1 MRFFAVCFFL
11 LFTRFLNAQS
21 YTFTNYSI
29 PEGLAQT
36 QVKVIAED
44 QDGYLWV
51 GTRGGLSRFNGS
63 AFTNFSSEDGLLN
76 NNITAL
82 FSHGRELWIG
92 HQGGISL
99 YKGRTFKHWSFG
111 ESGKDLSVTKI
122 LYFKNKLV
130 IATNGKGLFQLE
142 GKKMKA
148 LPLASSDQN
157 RVRGL
162 ESFDNKL
169 YLATREGLFV
179 SSDLK
184 NFNPV
189 RSKFEL
195 NLTGICQYRGHLYLS
210 DTDGKI
216 YDYYPG
222 NGSLELEI
230 DINQEV
236 FLNSCFIDSKGNL
249 WSAFLNGIIFKRPG
263 GRAEIINN
271 AMGLP
276 FNACNVVYEDRNG
289 TIWVGSDGMGL
300 FRFAG
305 SQMVYFNKGHGM
317 PSELITASLEYDY
330 KTQVFGSYDNGLVI
344 YRDRQFE
351 NIPLKKAIVWA
362 CVQDS
367 RKNLWVGTDDGI
379 YKIINLRQ
387 TQEFDEESGSP
398 GAKVTCFYKL
408 SADKILVGGA
418 GGLSIIENGQLRPL
432 ESDFERVPATG
443 TIRNIVQYKGKIIC
457 AADGGLFEFKDG
469 HFLRYL
475 NHRLSSYSLKVDSEN
490 ALWVGTEDGLFRTEG
505 KSLKKVFLSD
515 QPASNFINFI
525 VYHDQKIFAG
535 TNNGLYVLRN
545 LKLKEKA
552 QVMHF
557 GIEEGVVN
565 LETNLNSGM
574 VDSRGRL
581 WFGTASGLVRFDT
594 ETIDEMKLV
603 KPFLNI
609 SGIKINFQAVDYGDY
624 SSKLDADGLPADLNL
639 PHTKNNLI
647 VELDGAQ
654 LKNYADLKYEYRLEG
669 LDTLWTPTFNS
680 PLVNITNLPSG
691 SYTLRIRAKNAARSF
706 SKEYRIPIEIAPVF
720 YKTWWFILLCLLAF
734 SGLLYSYFQFRINRE
749 RAKRYQESLEFK
761 TKLLALEQQSLNAS
775 MNRHFI
781 FNSLNSIQYFINTQD
796 KYSAN
801 KYLTNFA
808 KLIRKNLDASTENNN
823 QVTLQ
828 QEIERLELY
837 LSLESMR
844 FKDRFDYRIDTG
856 DIDLESVEVPA
867 MLFQPFVENSIMHGI
882 LPNMEVKGL
891 ITIKLSLENNKIV
904 VCIEDNGIG
913 IENSMAKKGLLEG
926 DHKSQGMQI
935 TARRISLL
943 NKISREDYELDGPY
957 QIHDENRSLNGT
969 RVLIKIPYKNLVD

>member
-1 MRFFAVCFFL
+1 MRFFAACFFIF
-11 LFTRFLNAQS
+11 FTRLFNAQS

-36 QVKVIAED
+36 QVKAITED
-44 QDGYLWV
+44 RNGYLWV

-63 AFTNFSSEDGLLN
+63 SFTNFSSEDGLLN
-76 NNITAL
+76 NHITAL
-82 FSHGRELWIG
+82 FSHEREVWIG

-99 YKGRTFKHWSFG
+99 YKGRTFKRWSFG
-111 ESGKDLSVTKI
+111 ENTKDISVTKI
-122 LYFKNKLV
+122 LYFNNRLI
-130 IATNGKGLFQLE
+130 IATNGKGLYMLDQNRL
-142 GKKMKA
+142 KA

-157 RVRGL
+157 RVRGM
-162 ESFDNKL
+162 ERFNNKL

-179 SSDLK
+179 TSDLK
-184 NFNPV
+184 KFTRVESP
-189 RSKFEL
+189 FEL
-195 NLTGICQYRGHLYLS
+195 NLTGICQSQGHLYLS

-222 NGSLELEI
+222 NGSMQVEI
-230 DINQEV
+230 DIHQEV

-249 WSAFLNGIIFKRPG
+249 WSACLNGIIFKRPG
-263 GRAEIINN
+263 GRVEIINN

-276 FNACNVVYEDRNG
+276 FNDCNLVYEDRNG
-289 TIWVGSDGMGL
+289 TIWIGSGGMGL

-305 SQMVYFNKGHGM
+305 SQMIYFNKGHGIQ
-317 PSELITASLEYDY
+317 SDLVTASLEYDY
-330 KTQVFGSYDNGLVI
+330 KTLVFGSYDNGLII
-344 YRDRQFE
+344 YRDHQFE
-351 NIPLKKAIVWA
+351 SFPLKKATIWA
-362 CVQDS
+362 VVQDG
-367 RKNLWVGTDDGI
+367 RKNVWVGTDEGI
-379 YKIINLRQ
+379 FKTNFRQ
-387 TQEFDEESGSP
+387 TEEFTEENGSP

-408 SADKILVGGA
+408 SDDKILAGGA
-418 GGLSIIENGQLRPL
+418 GGISLIENGKVRLL
-432 ESDFERVPATG
+432 KSNFDAVPTG
-443 TIRNIVQYKGKIIC
+443 TIRNIVKYKGKIIC
-457 AADGGLFEFKDG
+457 AGDGGLFEFKEG
-469 HFLRYL
+469 RYSRYL
-475 NHRLSSYSLKVDSEN
+475 DHRLSSYSLKVDSQN
-490 ALWVGTEDGLFRTEG
+490 TLWVGTEDGLFRTEG
-505 KSLKKVFLSD
+505 THLKKVFLSD

-545 LKLKEKA
+545 LQLKEKA

-594 ETIDEMKLV
+594 ETINEMNLV

-609 SGIKINFQAVDYGDY
+609 SGIKINFQAVNYSDY
-624 SSKLDADGLPADLNL
+624 STRLNAEGLPVNLVL

-647 VELDGAQ
+647 VELDGVQ
-654 LKNYADLKYEYRLEG
+654 LKNYPDLKYEYWLEG
-669 LDTLWTPTFNS
+669 FDTSWTPTFNS

-691 SYTLRIRAKNAARSF
+691 TYTLHIRAKNAIRSF
-706 SKEYRIPIEIAPVF
+706 SREYKLNIEIAPVF

-734 SGLLYSYFQFRINRE
+734 SVLLYSYFRFRINRE

-882 LPNMEVKGL
+882 LPNMDIKGL

-957 QIHDENRSLNGT
+957 QISHEGSSLNGT

>member
-1 MRFFAVCFFL
+1 MRFFAFCFLL
-11 LFTRFLNAQS
+11 LFTRSLSAQS

-51 GTRGGLSRFNGS
+51 GTVGGLSRFNGS

-76 NNITAL
+76 NHITAL
-82 FSHGRELWIG
+82 FPHGKEVWIG

-99 YKGRTFKHWSFG
+99 YKGRVFKHWSFG
-111 ESGKDLSVTKI
+111 ENTKDISVTKI
-122 LYFKNKLV
+122 LYFNNKLV
-130 IATNGKGLFQLE
+130 VATNGKGLYMLDQN
-142 GKKMKA
+142 KMVA
-148 LPLASSDQN
+148 LPLASNDQN

-162 ESFDNKL
+162 EMYGKKL
-169 YLATREGLFV
+169 YLATREGLFET
-179 SSDLK
+179 SDL
-184 NFNPV
+184 
-189 RSKFEL
+189 SKFRRVQSRFEL
-195 NLTGICQYRGHLYLS
+195 NLTGICHFQGHLYLS

-216 YDYYPG
+216 YDYYPEKG
-222 NGSLELEI
+222 TMREEVN
-230 DINQEV
+230 INQEV

-263 GRAEIINN
+263 GKAEIINS

-289 TIWVGSDGMGL
+289 TIWIGSDGMGL

-305 SQMVYFNKGHGM
+305 SQMVYFNAGHGM
-317 PSELITASLEYDY
+317 QSELIMSSLEYDY
-330 KTQVFGSYDNGLVI
+330 KTLVFGSYDNGLII
-344 YRDRQFE
+344 YRERKFE
-351 NIPLKKAIVWA
+351 SVPLKKTTIWA
-362 CVQDS
+362 TIQDD
-367 RKNLWVGTDDGI
+367 RKNVWIGTDDGI
-379 YKIINLRQ
+379 FKTNFRQ
-387 TQEFDEESGSP
+387 TEEFNEENGSP

-408 SADKILVGGA
+408 SDEKILAGGA
-418 GGLSIIENGQLRPL
+418 GGISVIENGRVKLL
-432 ESDFERVPATG
+432 ESNFDEVPTG
-443 TIRNIVQYKGKIIC
+443 TIRNIVNYKGKIIC

-469 HFLRYL
+469 RYSRYL

-490 ALWVGTEDGLFRTEG
+490 TLWIGTEDGLFRTEG
-505 KSLKKVFLSD
+505 KHLKKVFLSD

-525 VYHDQKIFAG
+525 VYHDSKIFAG

-545 LKLKEKA
+545 LKPGEKT

-574 VDSRGRL
+574 VDSRGHL
-581 WFGTASGLVRFDT
+581 WFGTASGLVRFNT
-594 ETIDEMKLV
+594 ETIDEMSLV

-609 SGIKINFQAVDYGDY
+609 TGIKINFQTVNYGDY
-624 SSKLDADGLPADLNL
+624 SSELDEDGLPVNLVL

-654 LKNYADLKYEYRLEG
+654 LKNYPDLKYEYWLEG
-669 LDTLWTPTFNS
+669 FDTSWTPTFNS

-691 SYTLRIRAKNAARSF
+691 TYTLHIRAKNAIGSF
-706 SKEYRIPIEIAPVF
+706 SKEFKLAIKINPVF
-720 YKTWWFILLCLLAF
+720 YKTWWFILLCLIAF
-734 SGLLYSYFQFRINRE
+734 SALLYRYFQFRINRE

-801 KYLTNFA
+801 KYLTSFA

-828 QEIERLELY
+828 EEIERLELY

-844 FKDRFDYRIDTG
+844 FKDRFEYRIETG
-856 DIDLESVEVPA
+856 NVDLESVEVPA

-882 LPNMEVKGL
+882 LPNTESKGL
-891 ITIKLSLENNKIV
+891 ITIKLSIENNKIV
-904 VCIEDNGIG
+904 VCIEDNGVG

-935 TARRISLL
+935 TARRINLL
-943 NKISREDYELDGPY
+943 NKLSREDYELDGPY
-957 QIHDENRSLNGT
+957 QIGGEDSSLNGT

>member
-1 MRFFAVCFFL
+1 MRFFAVCFCL
-11 LFTRFLNAQS
+11 LFTRFISAQS
-21 YTFTNYSI
+21 YTFTSYSI

-36 QVKVIAED
+36 QVKAIAED
-44 QDGYLWV
+44 QNGYLWV
-51 GTRGGLSRFNGS
+51 GTLGGLSRFNGS
-63 AFTNFSSEDGLLN
+63 VFTNFSSEDGLLN
-76 NNITAL
+76 NHITTL
-82 FSHGRELWIG
+82 FSHGREVWIG

-111 ESGKDLSVTKI
+111 DNTKDISVTQI
-122 LYFKNKLV
+122 LYFNNKLV
-130 IATNGKGLFQLE
+130 VATRKGLYMLD
-142 GKKMKA
+142 KNRMIA
-148 LPLASSDQN
+148 LPLSSSDQN
-157 RVRGL
+157 WVRGL
-162 ESFDNKL
+162 ESLNGKL
-169 YLATREGLFV
+169 YLATREGLFET
-179 SSDLK
+179 SDLK
-184 NFNPV
+184 RFTQV
-189 RSKFEL
+189 TSRFEL
-195 NLTGICQYRGHLYLS
+195 NLTGICHFRGHLYLS

-216 YDYYPG
+216 YAYYPG
-222 NGSLELEI
+222 SNSMREEVNI
-230 DINQEV
+230 RQEV

-263 GRAEIINN
+263 GKAEIINN

-289 TIWVGSDGMGL
+289 TIWIGSDGMGL

-305 SQMVYFNKGHGM
+305 SQMIYFNKGHGM
-317 PSELITASLEYDY
+317 QSELITSSLEYDS
-330 KTQVFGSYDNGLVI
+330 KTLVFGSYDNGLLV
-344 YRDRQFE
+344 YRDKKFE
-351 NIPLKKAIVWA
+351 NLPLKKAIIWA
-362 CVQDS
+362 TVEDKQ
-367 RKNLWVGTDDGI
+367 KNLWIGTEDGLF
-379 YKIINLRQ
+379 KTNLKQ
-387 TQEFDEESGSP
+387 TQEFNEESGSP

-408 SADKILVGGA
+408 SNDKILAGGA
-418 GGLSIIENGQLRPL
+418 GGISVIENGKVQLL
-432 ESDFERVPATG
+432 ESNFDHVPTG
-443 TIRNIVQYKGKIIC
+443 TIRHIVKYKGKIIC

-469 HFLRYL
+469 RYSRYL

-490 ALWVGTEDGLFRTEG
+490 ALWIGTEDGLFRTEG
-505 KSLKKVFLSD
+505 KYLKKVFLSD

-545 LKLKEKA
+545 LKQKEKA

-565 LETNLNSGM
+565 LETNINSGM
-574 VDSRGRL
+574 IDSYGRL

-603 KPFLNI
+603 KPFLNVL
-609 SGIKINFQAVDYGDY
+609 GVKLNFQTFDYGDY
-624 SSKLDADGLPADLNL
+624 SNKLNLEGLPVELVL

-647 VELDGAQ
+647 VELDGVQ
-654 LKNYADLKYEYRLEG
+654 LKNYPDLKYEYWLEG
-669 LDTLWTPTFNS
+669 FDTSWTPTFNS

-691 SYTLRIRAKNAARSF
+691 TYTLHVRAKNAIRSLSQEF
-706 SKEYRIPIEIAPVF
+706 KMDIRIKPVF
-720 YKTWWFILLCLLAF
+720 YKTWWFILLCIIAFLA
-734 SGLLYSYFQFRINRE
+734 LLYSYFQFRINRE

-882 LPNMEVKGL
+882 LPNTDVKGL
-891 ITIKLSLENNKIV
+891 ITIKLSIENNKIV

-935 TARRISLL
+935 TARRINLL
-943 NKISREDYELDGPY
+943 NKLSREDYELDGPF
-957 QIHDENRSLNGT
+957 QINDENRLINGT
-969 RVLIKIPYKNLVD
+969 RVLIKIPYKNLAD